1 MAKPLIDTVLLN
13 ARTIVADRRRRL
25 RGAEAVAPASP
36 HEVALGRRAAP
47 TSRDLWQ
54 GLLPTRQAAPIDQT
68 EPGSS
73 GFRPGLTATC
83 SSERL

>member
-1 MAKPLIDTVLLN
+1 MAKSLIDTVLLN
-13 ARTIVADRRRRL
+13 ARTSIADRRRQPRD
-25 RGAEAVAPASP
+25 AEAVAPASP

-54 GLLPTRQAAPIDQT
+54 GLLPTHQAAPIDHT

-73 GFRPGLTATC
+73 GIPSWRPHGNLQ
-83 SSERL
+83 L